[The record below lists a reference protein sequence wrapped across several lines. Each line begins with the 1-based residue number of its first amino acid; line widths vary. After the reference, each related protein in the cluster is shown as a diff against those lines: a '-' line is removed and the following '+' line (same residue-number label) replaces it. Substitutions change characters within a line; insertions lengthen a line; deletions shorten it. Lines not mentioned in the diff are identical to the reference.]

1 MNNTT
6 NISEPIFITKQ
17 QAIRLLPKSKKIH
30 VYRNYHNKLVE
41 FEYDDDFIVDLIYKS
56 QFCELSG
63 PKATKVNHGLCV
75 YPYGASQ
82 AEKSFIQTD
91 INRLNALKRELA
103 IIKNENEIKE
113 KNNTN
118 TYDNNTHTIINA
130 INTLKEKDS
139 DKNNK
144 YNNTDNTK
152 ENTKENNIN
161 SKEEL
166 KEGLKENFKNNSINN
181 NINMTN
187 KNLIT
192 WISVRKEMPKENQ
205 LVLAFSPTDNSMYV
219 AYAQK
224 WYRNDKIKWYLKSA
238 TGTTKYCINKKITHW
253 AYLPNIPN
261 L

>member
-6 NISEPIFITKQ
+6 NTNKPIFITKQ
-17 QAIRLLPKSKKIH
+17 QAIKLLPKSKKIH
-30 VYRNYHNKLVE
+30 VYKNYYNKLVE

-56 QFCELSG
+56 EFCELSG
-63 PKATKVNHGLCV
+63 PKATKANHGLCV
-75 YPYGASQ
+75 YQYGASQ
-82 AEKSFIQTD
+82 EGKSFIQTD

-113 KNNTN
+113 KNN
-118 TYDNNTHTIINA
+118 NNTHTIIDA
-130 INTLKEKDS
+130 INTLKGKNS

-144 YNNTDNTK
+144 PNNLNAI
-152 ENTKENNIN
+152 KENNKEIIN

-166 KEGLKENFKNNSINN
+166 KENSNNVNTSSS
-181 NINMTN
+181 N
-187 KNLIT
+187 KNLIS
-192 WISVRKEMPKENQ
+192 WISVRDKMPKENE

-238 TGTTKYCINKKITHW
+238 MGTTKYCINKKITHW

>member
-1 MNNTT
+1 MDNITNT
-6 NISEPIFITKQ
+6 NKPIFITKQ

-30 VYRNYHNKLVE
+30 IYRNYHNKLVE

-56 QFCELSG
+56 EFCELSG

-75 YPYGASQ
+75 YQYGASQ
-82 AEKSFIQTD
+82 EGKSFIQTD

-118 TYDNNTHTIINA
+118 TYNNNTHTIIDT

-139 DKNNK
+139 DENNK
-144 YNNTDNTK
+144 CNNTDNTK
-152 ENTKENNIN
+152 ENIKDNIN
-161 SKEEL
+161 F
-166 KEGLKENFKNNSINN
+166 KENFKENSINVN
-181 NINMTN
+181 TNSSN

-192 WISVRKEMPKENQ
+192 WISVRDEMPKENE

-219 AYAQK
+219 AYTQK
-224 WYRNDKIKWYLKSA
+224 WYYNDKIKWYLKSA
-238 TGTTKYCINKKITHW
+238 TGTTRYCINKKITHW

-261 L
+261 I